1 MIISGHGER
10 GVMKTKRYTVA
21 EAQRFFERLVREAE
35 HGADVYIIDENKRV
49 VKLVAA
55 TEDKKPKP
63 GAFE

>member
-1 MIISGHGER
+1 
-10 GVMKTKRYTVA
+10 MKTKRYTVA

-55 TEDKKPKP
+55 TEDKKPRP